1 MHKDPLQALQLHV
14 GISLGCLRKTTVRGF
29 AGCGQSRRRDVHL
42 IPQMADTVARDI
54 SVALVFHR
62 DGVQVIRSRI
72 AHHIGEVLTE
82 VPDAMAR
89 AWAGVDATAR
99 DNARQTIAARI
110 VERLSERYAVS
121 VQARP
126 VIVPATNVWCGLK
139 ETNEET

>member
-42 IPQMADTVARDI
+42 IPQMAETIARDI
-54 SVALVFHR
+54 TVTLVLSR

-72 AHHIGEVLTE
+72 AHHIGEVLAE

-89 AWAGVDATAR
+89 GWAGVDATAR
-99 DNARQTIAARI
+99 DNARRTIAARI
-110 VERLSERYAVS
+110 VERLSGRYAVT
-121 VQARP
+121 VQVRP
-126 VIVPATNVWCGLK
+126 IIVPSAGVWCGLR